1 MDQNPDNEIL
11 LLRVRLI
18 LQEGQHDRALTV
30 LEGIQPEN
38 EAEQQEKAYLLG
50 WGHTLAKRWDDALS
64 LLTPLPNFTE
74 GEGDQENRIDR
85 ERRALCNLHLG
96 YAAVQLARFED
107 ASRHYAKCLKALQ
120 DKKIHLPLTQI
131 KARYGLAMTC
141 VMRGLYPAAIQHYE
155 LAIDL
160 CDHIDDD
167 VEIGNIYCG
176 LCEAYRRAGNF
187 IKAQL
192 AGEKALTLFEG
203 SGDIYRQ
210 GLMHNYLGRI
220 SLQLGDYRAASD
232 HYTEALALAISDRSD
247 RMMMVNCAALA
258 DLRLVE
264 ERLEEAR
271 RYCLRAQEI
280 TNRLLAKDGQLI
292 GLTYLISGKV
302 SQAEAER
309 TEGEQRQR
317 LLEEAV
323 KWFNKASDQLNA
335 TQSYTDVAELY
346 GRWAQA
352 LEELGQYQ
360 EAIACWKNGYQAL
373 SSING
378 PALF

>member
-1 MDQNPDNEIL
+1 MDQNPDNKIL

-50 WGHTLAKRWDDALS
+50 WGYTLAKRWDDALS
-64 LLTPLPNFTE
+64 ILTPLPNFAE
-74 GEGDQENRIDR
+74 GEEDQENRIDR

-96 YAAVQLARFED
+96 YAAVQIARFDD
-107 ASRHYAKCLKALQ
+107 ASRHFSKCLRALQ

-131 KARYGLAMTC
+131 KARYGLAMTHL
-141 VMRGLYPAAIQHYE
+141 MRGLYPAAVQHYE
-155 LAIDL
+155 LALDL
-160 CDHIDDD
+160 CEQHEDYT
-167 VEIGNIYCG
+167 EIGNIYCG
-176 LCEAYRRAGNF
+176 LCDTYRRAGNF
-187 IKAQL
+187 IEAKL
-192 AGEKALTLFEG
+192 AGEKALTFFERRK
-203 SGDIYRQ
+203 DNHMQ

-220 SLQLGDYRAASD
+220 ALQLGDYRAASD
-232 HYTEALALAISDRSD
+232 HYTEALTLAISE

-264 ERLEEAR
+264 GRLVEAR

-280 TNRLLAKDGQLI
+280 SNRLLEKDEQLI

-302 SQAEAER
+302 AQAEAER

-323 KWFNKASDQLNA
+323 DWYKRASDQLNA
-335 TQSYTDVAELY
+335 TQSYADVAELF

-352 LEELGQYQ
+352 LEELGYYR
-360 EAIACWKNGYQAL
+360 EAMACWKNGYQAL
-373 SSING
+373 SIVNG
-378 PALF
+378 PELF